1 MRQAPLP
8 QTTIGSL
15 SLAGNAERSVG
26 RYTVCV
32 GSPSAASIVT
42 SAYGPSGT
50 GGPGGS
56 TARDVAD
63 GRTADGVVCGVCAIA
78 ASQRTRWPP
87 TT

>member
-1 MRQAPLP
+1 M
-8 QTTIGSL
+8 
-15 SLAGNAERSVG
+15 
-26 RYTVCV
+26 CV

-63 GRTADGVVCGVCAIA
+63 GRTGGWRGLRRLSGRGEQMLANVTA
-78 ASQRTRWPP
+78 ATVRARRIGMLR
-87 TT
+87 